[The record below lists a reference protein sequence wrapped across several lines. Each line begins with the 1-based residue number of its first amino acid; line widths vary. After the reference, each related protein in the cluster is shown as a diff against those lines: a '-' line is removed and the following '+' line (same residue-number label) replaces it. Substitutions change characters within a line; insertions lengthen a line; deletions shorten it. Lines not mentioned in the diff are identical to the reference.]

1 MLEKVMLHYDCIKNS
16 SIIAIQ
22 FYQIIAFS
30 RLKKHLFLPLLG
42 MEVQ

>member
-1 MLEKVMLHYDCIKNS
+1 MLGKFLLHYDYIKNS